1 MSRHDIADIW
11 VAFFQELPAWTI
23 LRTGFEIMLEAQQR
37 GIMIHAAGIFNTGLL
52 VGGVTYASCPLAPP
66 PLLLA
71 LLDLQ
76 NLR

>member
-1 MSRHDIADIW
+1 
-11 VAFFQELPAWTI
+11 
-23 LRTGFEIMLEAQQR
+23 MLEAQQR

-52 VGGVTYASCPLAPP
+52 VGGVTYASRPP
-66 PLLLA
+66 HYSLIFA